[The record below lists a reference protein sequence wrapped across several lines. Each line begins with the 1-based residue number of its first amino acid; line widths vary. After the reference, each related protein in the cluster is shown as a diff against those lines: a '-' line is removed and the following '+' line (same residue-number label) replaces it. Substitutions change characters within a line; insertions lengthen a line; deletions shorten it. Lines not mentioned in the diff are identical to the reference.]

1 MNTSE
6 MDPATLIQEAFNRFS
21 GIEAEN
27 RELKESVA
35 EVRAMMNYE
44 DQGWLLIGAHASGQ
58 HIEGLEIDEI
68 HQIAEKIAPKVV
80 AGSLPKRAVDLHS
93 GWVWGRGCFIEG
105 TEKPKGRGRV
115 SESRNFFIRT
125 QNQEAVFS
133 DSAREELQK
142 ARFIDGNVLVAVN
155 TSTKT
160 VNRIPFNQIKSLR
173 VDPEFPENVIAYL
186 REWDSKDGT
195 GQSIRKLWY
204 CTKRYTGQRRT
215 SFTANNETIPVA
227 QNTTVVDLRANRQVG
242 HVLGVPDGLAGILW
256 SETYGRVL
264 SYGETV
270 QEGLARIIFRV
281 TNKTAQ
287 GTKNTGVKIS
297 QFGGHG
303 GTASMAD
310 GQDLTAVSTAGKGY
324 DYASARPIAAMAAAA
339 WNVSTMD
346 LLNDSA
352 ASGSSYG
359 SAQALVGGNRNTML
373 LMQREWG
380 DFYKDIFDVAG
391 LNRPSI
397 TFEPFEQADPYR
409 AMQALVLG
417 KDAFHDE
424 EYRMKAL
431 DINDIQGDPTE
442 IPESLE
448 VAAATA
454 KAAVQQSA
462 PDQGVS
468 NGAGGGGGANDQRSD
483 TISSQENLRHE
494 MANEDFLARF
504 EALVERAESAKK

>member
-6 MDPATLIQEAFNRFS
+6 MDPVALLSEAFES
-21 GIEAEN
+21 IKQEN
-27 RELKESVA
+27 LTLKESVA

-44 DQGWLLIGAHASGQ
+44 DQGWLLLGSYASGQ
-58 HIEGLEIDEI
+58 HIEGLELEEVQ
-68 HQIAEKIAPKVV
+68 QIAEKIAPKVV
-80 AGSLPKRAVDLHS
+80 GGSLPKRAVDLHS

-115 SESRNFFIRT
+115 PESRNFFIRT

-133 DSAREELQK
+133 DTAREELQK

-155 TSTKT
+155 TANKT
-160 VNRIPFNQIKSLR
+160 VNRIPFNQIKSIR
-173 VDPEFPENVIAYL
+173 VDPDFPENIIAYL

-195 GQSIRKLWY
+195 TTPVRKLWY
-204 CTKRYTGQRRT
+204 YTKRYTGTRQP
-215 SFTANNETIPVA
+215 SFKVGDDTIPVA

-373 LMQREWG
+373 LMQREWA
-380 DFYKDIFDVAG
+380 DFYKDIFDAAG
-391 LNRPSI
+391 LDRPSI
-397 TFEPFEQADPYR
+397 TFEPFEQPDPYR
-409 AMQALVLG
+409 AMQAAKLG
-417 KDAFHDE
+417 QDGLTDE
-424 EYRMKAL
+424 EYRMKVL

-442 IPESLE
+442 IPERLKI
-448 VAAATA
+448 ATDTA

-483 TISSQENLRHE
+483 TISSSENLRHE
-494 MANEDFLARF
+494 AAMDDIARRIE
-504 EALVERAESAKK
+504 EALAKFSTISQ